1 VTTVLIFED
10 RRGVREGLA
19 RAMSAV
25 AGVRRID
32 SVMTGEELLA
42 RYTRQPTDLVPQR
55 TADRRQVH
63 RTHMRCGGPV

>member
-1 VTTVLIFED
+1 
-10 RRGVREGLA
+10 
-19 RAMSAV
+19 MSAV
-25 AGVRRID
+25 GWVRRIG